1 MKTNLLVKVVAEDPG
16 SSVVG
21 LHHHFRLRSRPSFG
35 SEMEEYFIQNHS
47 LTVNYRKDEKRMVGI
62 NTNKSAQSVE
72 YDVCSRMTNCETAE
86 KVLCVL
92 LESFQIYFNRKIVQ
106 FNGDFNM
113 TDLSNCI

>member
-1 MKTNLLVKVVAEDPG
+1 MKTNLLVKVLAEDPG

-21 LHHHFRLRSRPSFG
+21 LH
-35 SEMEEYFIQNHS
+35 HS